1 MVGKRGLK
9 GVNWTGTQGRE
20 GQIFLTPCKTIAM
33 EMGVVRAK
41 ITYLKALLHYVLANL
56 QLVLDLLCI
65 LTIVKSLA
73 FSSDMNDFLTLNF
86 DIS

>member
-65 LTIVKSLA
+65 LAAQGAAKLREVKFEGLK
-73 FSSDMNDFLTLNF
+73 
-86 DIS
+86 